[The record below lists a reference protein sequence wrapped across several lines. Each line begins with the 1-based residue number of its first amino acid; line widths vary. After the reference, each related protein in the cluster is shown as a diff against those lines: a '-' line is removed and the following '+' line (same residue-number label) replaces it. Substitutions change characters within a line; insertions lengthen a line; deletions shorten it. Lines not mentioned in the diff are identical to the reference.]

1 MARKTIKGLEAE
13 LREQKQQKYE
23 VCKEKAELR
32 LKLDSAMLGEKS
44 YVNRI
49 EILTREVQS
58 LSDKLAGLEWARKN
72 QQEVI
77 KEMEDSRARG
87 QAAWEAR
94 LREEQMKRSAAD
106 QQLRKEIDARV
117 VLEKEKQYLA
127 DVLAEARER
136 EHVLKEK
143 LEDAEERAE
152 HLQTQ
157 QDLARQE
164 AYHTKKAHERAMY
177 ALGVGLG
184 GRCL

>member
-13 LREQKQQKYE
+13 LAEARNLYGQR
-23 VCKEKAELR
+23 EKAKLNQIEN
-32 LKLDSAMLGEKS
+32 LK
-44 YVNRI
+44 
-49 EILTREVQS
+49 REVQS
-58 LSDKLAGLEWARKN
+58 LNDKLAGLEWARKN

-117 VLEKEKQYLA
+117 VLEKEKQYLEGA
-127 DVLAEARER
+127 LAEARER

-152 HLQTQ
+152 

>member
-13 LREQKQQKYE
+13 LAEARNLYGQR
-23 VCKEKAELR
+23 EKAKLNQIEN
-32 LKLDSAMLGEKS
+32 LK
-44 YVNRI
+44 
-49 EILTREVQS
+49 REVQS
-58 LSDKLAGLEWARKN
+58 LNDKLAGLEWARKN

-106 QQLRKEIDARV
+106 QQLRMEIDARV
-117 VLEKEKQYLA
+117 VLEKEKQYLEGA
-127 DVLAEARER
+127 LAEARER

-152 HLQTQ
+152 